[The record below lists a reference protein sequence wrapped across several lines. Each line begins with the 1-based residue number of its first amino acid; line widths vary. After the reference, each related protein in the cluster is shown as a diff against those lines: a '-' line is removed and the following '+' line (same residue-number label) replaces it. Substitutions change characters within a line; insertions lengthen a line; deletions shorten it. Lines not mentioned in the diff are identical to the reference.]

1 MCHLKQK
8 RLRDAMSEIESALKV
23 KTGSDTIIDGK
34 SLLRKASILKEMGDF
49 KAAELLINNLL

>member
-1 MCHLKQK
+1 
-8 RLRDAMSEIESALKV
+8 MSKIESALKV
-23 KTGSDTIIDGK
+23 KTGSDSIIDGK

>member
-1 MCHLKQK
+1 
-8 RLRDAMSEIESALKV
+8 MSEIESALKV

-49 KAAELLINNLL
+49 KATELLINNLL